1 MMRLPLLILIAC
13 GLWLSAGC
21 SHMQAQDYQGQ
32 QPALVLEEYFQGG
45 LQAWGMF
52 QNRRGEV
59 KRRFHVDIQGRMEG
73 DELVL
78 QEDFVYADG
87 ERQQRIWRIRKL
99 DAHHYEGRADD
110 VVGVARGA
118 QYGNALNW
126 EYRLRLEVGGKHY
139 VVHFDDWMYL
149 QDERV
154 MINRATMSKWGI
166 RLGEVTLVFIKTDA
180 GTAAP

>member
-1 MMRLPLLILIAC
+1 MTRLPVLILIAC
-13 GLWLSAGC
+13 SLLLSAGC

-32 QPALVLEEYFQGG
+32 QPPLVLEEYFRGE

-59 KRRFHVDIQGRMEG
+59 KRRFRVDIDGRMEG

-87 ERQQRIWRIRKL
+87 ERQQRIWRIHRL
-99 DAHHYEGRADD
+99 DEHHYEGRADD

-126 EYRLRLEVGGKHY
+126 EYKLRLEVGGKHY
-139 VVHFDDWMYL
+139 VVHFDDWMFL

-154 MINRATMSKWGI
+154 MINRATMRKWGI
-166 RLGEVTLVFIKTDA
+166 RLGEVTLVFVKTDP
-180 GTAAP
+180 GTTAP